1 MFYLVYLFVAIERP
15 DVGCTGSVRDVA
27 TAASGLCAEQLT
39 VPRNTAAR
47 APLLAPSAL
56 CSARF
61 PRLSEALSPAW
72 GRAPPSA
79 VRHRSFFWLPV
90 IAALL
95 FLGNAVTPVYGC
107 ATPIGSVPPTMVVL
121 LRLVTEVGSLLQL
134 AAPHIFPSD
143 WLWGSRRVLCGPVVP
158 QQALSRRRG

>member
-47 APLLAPSAL
+47 ALLLAPSTL
-56 CSARF
+56 CSALF
-61 PRLSEALSPAW
+61 PRLSEALPPAW

-79 VRHRSFFWLPV
+79 VRRRIFFWLPV
-90 IAALL
+90 IATLL
-95 FLGNAVTPVYGC
+95 FLGNAVTPVYRC
-107 ATPIGSVPPTMVVL
+107 ATPIGSIPPTTVVL

-134 AAPHIFPSD
+134 AAPHFPSD
-143 WLWGSRRVLCGPVVP
+143 WLWGSRRLLCGPAIP

>member
-47 APLLAPSAL
+47 ALLLAPSTL

-61 PRLSEALSPAW
+61 PRLSEALPPAW

-79 VRHRSFFWLPV
+79 VRRRIFFWLPV
-90 IAALL
+90 IASLL
-95 FLGNAVTPVYGC
+95 FLGNTLTPVYQC
-107 ATPIGSVPPTMVVL
+107 ATPIGSIPPTTVVL
-121 LRLVTEVGSLLQL
+121 LRLVTEVGSLL
-134 AAPHIFPSD
+134 
-143 WLWGSRRVLCGPVVP
+143 
-158 QQALSRRRG
+158 

>member
-27 TAASGLCAEQLT
+27 TAASGLCVEQFT
-39 VPRNTAAR
+39 VPHNTAAR

-56 CSARF
+56 CSALF

-79 VRHRSFFWLPV
+79 VRRRSFFWLPV

-95 FLGNAVTPVYGC
+95 FLGNAVTPSMG
-107 ATPIGSVPPTMVVL
+107 
-121 LRLVTEVGSLLQL
+121 
-134 AAPHIFPSD
+134 APRP
-143 WLWGSRRVLCGPVVP
+143 
-158 QQALSRRRG
+158 